1 MICKKVMHPMSDWN
15 CRNVSMKKAYSKGI
29 RYATIIL
36 ICGTLVVLL
45 LLCSAC
51 AKEQTFE
58 SVLAE
63 ANTLHKAQAEMVPEE
78 NIRDYITTLP
88 ETEVGF
94 TEEELVSLTNG
105 IGRSFNGEKGVSLSQ
120 AKQDVD
126 LLFRVFRYCYGA
138 YEYFGGD
145 EVFGEAK
152 GAILND
158 LDALGNVFKARD
170 MAIVLK
176 KHLAF
181 IKDGHFLIN
190 SSTVFESLSYFS
202 TEELVFAQDREG
214 YFSQVDGEKQYL
226 LSIDGN
232 TEVERYMKLSISPD
246 GELIYNLGILGEKSV
261 RNKIVNV
268 VFDKITVSLMLDNAA
283 FTQAYDAVP
292 TYSDDWKGKVPV
304 VACRDLTSPETCK
317 SFISSASRLSSH
329 EVAIL
334 DLRGNGGGSPDAV
347 KQWLTAYDSGGLAEY
362 WFATSAMSRSGRALC
377 YILARTMDAGANYF
391 SLWDTDNSYRN
402 LFMQLYRTGINSC
415 DITRENVPLKQ
426 LNAEG
431 LLFVLMDERDF
442 SAGEVLLFALRNR
455 ENTIFVG
462 TNSCGGLQGGTG
474 QQVVLPNSQ
483 INVSYGRDLF
493 FWYDERVFE
502 EGRGFLPD
510 LWVNGDALERVNAL
524 IKYYDLYGATAN

>member
-1 MICKKVMHPMSDWN
+1 
-15 CRNVSMKKAYSKGI
+15 MKKAYSKGI
-29 RYATIIL
+29 RCATIVL

-51 AKEQTFE
+51 AKEQPFE

-63 ANTLHKAQAEMVPEE
+63 ANALHKAQAEMVPEE

-88 ETEVGF
+88 ATEVGF

-120 AKQDVD
+120 AKQDID

-145 EVFGEAK
+145 EVFEEAK
-152 GAILND
+152 AAVLND
-158 LDALGNVFKARD
+158 LDALGNMLKARD
-170 MAIVLK
+170 MAAVLK

-181 IKDGHFLIN
+181 IQDGHFSMN
-190 SSTVFESLSYFS
+190 YSSILERQSYFS
-202 TEELVFAQDREG
+202 TEELVFEQDNRG
-214 YFSQVDGEKQYL
+214 YFSQADGEKQYL

-232 TEVERYMKLSISPD
+232 TEVESYMKLSIGPD
-246 GELIYNLGILGEKSV
+246 GELIYYLGMLGEKNV

-268 VFDKITVSLMLDNAA
+268 AFDKTTVSLMLDNAA
-283 FTQAYDAVP
+283 LVTAYDAVP
-292 TYSDDWKGKVPV
+292 TYSEDWEGEVPV
-304 VACRDLTSPETCK
+304 VACRDLTLPETCK
-317 SFISSASRLSSH
+317 SFISSASKLSSYA
-329 EVAIL
+329 VAIL
-334 DLRGNGGGSPDAV
+334 DLRGNHGGSPDAV
-347 KQWLTAYDSGGLAEY
+347 KQWLNAYEPDGLAEY
-362 WFATSAMSRSGRALC
+362 WFATSAMSRSGRALS

-391 SLWDTDNSYRN
+391 SLWDTNNKQRN
-402 LFMQLYRTGINSC
+402 IYMQLYLTGINSY
-415 DITRENVPLKQ
+415 DISRENVPLKQ

-442 SAGEVLLFALRNR
+442 SAGEGLLFALRNR

-462 TNSCGGLQGGTG
+462 TNSSGSMRGGTG
-474 QQVVLPNSQ
+474 QQVVLPNSK
-483 INVSYGRDLF
+483 INVSYGSNLF
-493 FWYDERVFE
+493 FWYDERVFQ

-510 LWVNGDALERVNAL
+510 LWVNGDALERVQKL
-524 IKYYDLYGATAN
+524 IEYYDLYGTNAN